1 MQNVDK
7 IDNGQNLFQHP
18 EYQDVLKNKKQF
30 EGAWGA
36 VDTAKVAEIAEWTKT
51 WDYRE
56 KNLERTAI
64 TVNPA
69 KACQPLGAVMVA
81 LGFENCMPYVHG
93 SHGWVAYFL
102 SYFTRHFKEPT
113 PCVSDS
119 MTEDAAVFGGLVN
132 MKDGLKNCAAVY
144 KPDMI
149 MVSTTCMAE
158 VIGDD
163 LYAFIDG
170 AKQEDGGEHLPAD
183 YPIPFAHTPS
193 FVGSHI
199 TGYDNMMLGTMQQL
213 TEGQKTE
220 EKKERINIIPGF
232 ETYIGSLRAIKTITE
247 KMGADYIM
255 LGDHSDQWDMP
266 AGEYNMFAGGTTL
279 EDAKDCINSKATI
292 SLQKFA
298 TIKTMKMVT
307 KRWKSKESTTCNPI
321 GLKGTDEFIMKLAE
335 LTGNEVPA
343 ELKLERQR
351 LVDAMQDSYPYMH
364 GKKFAIWG
372 DPDFLIGVVSFLL
385 EMGAEPTHVLCHNAP
400 NGWADEMRAL
410 LDTSPAKDSL
420 NVWAGKDLWHMRSF
434 LFTEPVDFMIGNS
447 YGKELMRDTGTPLIY
462 MGFPI
467 FDRHH
472 LHRYSLSGYEGALNM
487 LTQITNK
494 VLDQLDEETKGIATT
509 DYFFDLIR

>member
-1 MQNVDK
+1 MQEVENIV
-7 IDNGQNLFQHP
+7 NGQKLFQKP
-18 EYQDVLKNKKQF
+18 EYQEVLKAKREF
-30 EGAWGA
+30 EGGMGA
-36 VDTAKVAEIAEWTKT
+36 VNPEKVAEVAEWTKS

-56 KNLERTAI
+56 KNLAREAI
-64 TVNPA
+64 TVTPA

-81 LGFENCMPYVHG
+81 LGFENTMPYVHG
-93 SHGWVAYFL
+93 SHGCVAYFR

-132 MKDGLKNCAAVY
+132 MKDGLKNCAALY

-163 LYAFIDG
+163 LYAFAVA
-170 AKQEDGGEHLPAD
+170 AKEEDGGEYLPEEF
-183 YPIPFAHTPS
+183 PITYAHTPS

-199 TGYDNMMLGTMQQL
+199 TGYDNMMQGALQQL
-213 TEGQKTE
+213 TEGNKGEQTDT
-220 EKKERINIIPGF
+220 INIIPGF
-232 ETYIGSLRAIKTITE
+232 ETYIGSIRSIKHIAE
-247 KMGADYIM
+247 EFGANYVM

-266 AGEYNMFAGGTTL
+266 AGEYQMFAGGTKI
-279 EDAKDCINSKATI
+279 EDAKNSINAKATL
-292 SLQKFA
+292 SLQKYA
-298 TIKTMKMVT
+298 TAKTMKMIT
-307 KRWKSKESTTCNPI
+307 KRWKQKESAELNPI
-321 GLKGTDEFIMKLAE
+321 GLRGTDEFVMKLSE
-335 LTGNEVPA
+335 LTGKPVP
-343 ELKLERQR
+343 ESLKTERGR

-400 NGWADEMRAL
+400 RGWEDEMRAL
-410 LDTSPAKDSL
+410 LDTSPAAADCH
-420 NVWAGKDLWHMRSF
+420 VWAGKDLWHMRSL

-462 MGFPI
+462 IGFPI

-472 LHRYSLSGYEGALNM
+472 LHRYSISGYDGALNL
-487 LTQITNK
+487 LTWITNK
-494 VLDQLDEETKGIATT
+494 VLDQLDEETKDIAST
-509 DYFFDLIR
+509 DYFFDLVR

>member
-1 MQNVDK
+1 MQDVEN
-7 IDNGQNLFQHP
+7 IHNGKDLFQHE
-18 EYQDVLKNKKQF
+18 EYQEVLRKKKEF

-36 VDTAKVAEIAEWTKT
+36 ISQEKVAEVQAWTET

-56 KNLERTAI
+56 KNLAREAI

-81 LGFENCMPYVHG
+81 LGFEGTMPYVHG
-93 SHGWVAYFL
+93 SHGCVAYFRT
-102 SYFTRHFKEPT
+102 YFTRHFKEPT

-144 KPDMI
+144 KPKMI

-163 LYAFIDG
+163 LYAFID
-170 AKQEDGGEHLPAD
+170 AARQEDGGEDLPETL
-183 YPIPFAHTPS
+183 PIPFAHTPS
-193 FVGSHI
+193 FVGSHV
-199 TGYDNMMLGTMQQL
+199 TGYDNMMLGTIQQL
-213 TEGQKTE
+213 TEGQE
-220 EKKERINIIPGF
+220 EKKNDRINIIPGF
-232 ETYIGSLRAIKTITE
+232 ETYIGSIRSVKKICE
-247 KMGADYIM
+247 QMGADTIV

-266 AGEYNMFAGGTTL
+266 AGEYNMFYGGTKI
-279 EDAKDCINSKATI
+279 EDAKDCKNSKATI
-292 SLQKFA
+292 SLQKYA
-298 TIKTMKMVT
+298 TTKTMKLVT
-307 KRWKSKESTTCNPI
+307 KRWKQKESANLNPI

-335 LTGNEVPA
+335 LTGNEIPE
-343 ELKLERQR
+343 ELKVERGR

-372 DPDFLIGVVSFLL
+372 DPDFLLGVVSFLL
-385 EMGAEPTHVLCHNAP
+385 EMGAEPTHVLCNNAP
-400 NGWADEMRAL
+400 RFWDEEMRAL
-410 LDTSPAKDSL
+410 LDTSPAAADC

-434 LFTEPVDFMIGNS
+434 LYTEPVDFMIGNS

-462 MGFPI
+462 IGFPI

-472 LHRYSLSGYEGALNM
+472 LHRYSIAGYDGAMNLM
-487 LTQITNK
+487 TWIVNK
-494 VLDQLDEETKGIATT
+494 VLDQVDEDTKGIATT

>member
-1 MQNVDK
+1 MQDVNK
-7 IDNGQNLFQHP
+7 IDNGQKLFQHP

-30 EGAWGA
+30 EGAMGA
-36 VDTAKVAEIAEWTKT
+36 VDTAKVEEVAEWTRT

-56 KNLERTAI
+56 KNLAREAI

-81 LGFENCMPYVHG
+81 LGFEDTMPYVHG
-93 SHGWVAYFL
+93 SHGCVAYFR

-132 MKDGLKNCAAVY
+132 MKDGLKNCAALY
-144 KPDMI
+144 KPKMI
-149 MVSTTCMAE
+149 AVSTTCMAE

-163 LYAFIDG
+163 LYAFAVA
-170 AKQEDGGEHLPAD
+170 AKEEDGGEFLPED
-183 YPIPFAHTPS
+183 YPIPYAHTPS
-193 FVGSHI
+193 FTGSHI
-199 TGYDNMMLGTMQQL
+199 TGYDNMMHGIMSQL
-213 TEGQKTE
+213 TEGVEVNKN
-220 EKKERINIIPGF
+220 EKINIIPGF
-232 ETYIGSLRAIKTITE
+232 ETYIGSIRSVKNIVE
-247 KMGADYIM
+247 SFGAEYTM

-266 AGEYNMFAGGTTL
+266 AGEYSMFQGGTKI
-279 EDAKDCINSKATI
+279 EDAKDCKNSKATL
-292 SLQKFA
+292 SLQKYA
-298 TIKTMKMVT
+298 TVKTMKMVT
-307 KRWKSKESTTCNPI
+307 KRWKQKESANLNPI

-335 LTGNEVPA
+335 LTGKEVP
-343 ELKLERQR
+343 ENLKTERGR

-372 DPDFLIGVVSFLL
+372 DPDFLVGMVSFLL

-400 NGWADEMRAL
+400 RGWEEEMRAL
-410 LDTSPAKDSL
+410 LDTSPAAADCH
-420 NVWAGKDLWHMRSF
+420 VWAGKDLWHMRSL

-462 MGFPI
+462 IGFPI

-472 LHRYSLSGYEGALNM
+472 LHRYSIAGYDGALNL
-487 LTQITNK
+487 LTWITNK
-494 VLDQLDEETKGIATT
+494 VLDQLDEDTKGIAST

>member
-1 MQNVDK
+1 MQEVENIV
-7 IDNGQNLFQHP
+7 NGQKLFQKP
-18 EYQDVLKNKKQF
+18 EYQKVLADKKVF
-30 EGAWGA
+30 EGGMGA
-36 VDTAKVAEIAEWTKT
+36 VNPEKVAEVAEWTKS

-56 KNLERTAI
+56 KNLAREAI

-81 LGFENCMPYVHG
+81 LGFENTMPYVHG
-93 SHGWVAYFL
+93 SHGCVAYFR

-132 MKDGLKNCAAVY
+132 MKDGLKNCAALY

-163 LYAFIDG
+163 LYAFAVA
-170 AKQEDGGEHLPAD
+170 AKEEDGGEFLPEEF
-183 YPIPFAHTPS
+183 PITYAHTPS

-199 TGYDNMMLGTMQQL
+199 TGYDNMMQGALQQL
-213 TEGQKTE
+213 TEGMKGEQTDT
-220 EKKERINIIPGF
+220 INIIPGF
-232 ETYIGSLRAIKTITE
+232 ETYIGSIRSIKHIAE
-247 KMGADYIM
+247 EFGADYVM

-266 AGEYNMFAGGTTL
+266 AGDYQMFAGGTKIA
-279 EDAKDCINSKATI
+279 DAKNAINAKATL
-292 SLQKFA
+292 SLQKYA
-298 TIKTMKMVT
+298 TAKTMKMI
-307 KRWKSKESTTCNPI
+307 KNRWKQKESTELNPI
-321 GLKGTDEFIMKLAE
+321 GLRGTDEFVMKLAE
-335 LTGNEVPA
+335 LTGKEVP
-343 ELKLERQR
+343 ESLKTERGR

-372 DPDFLIGVVSFLL
+372 DPDFLIGVVGFLL

-400 NGWADEMRAL
+400 RGWEEEMRAL
-410 LDTSPAKDSL
+410 LDTSPAAADCH
-420 NVWAGKDLWHMRSF
+420 VWAGKDLWHMRSL

-462 MGFPI
+462 IGFPI

-472 LHRYSLSGYEGALNM
+472 LHRYSISGYDGALNL
-487 LTQITNK
+487 LTWITNK
-494 VLDQLDEETKGIATT
+494 VLDQLDEETKDIAST
-509 DYFFDLIR
+509 DYFFDLVR